1 MSEGKK
7 IALIFGYYVIAILFL
22 VFVIGYV
29 KVSPEVYGV
38 LFSILSVGVPP
49 VLVHIL
55 FPPVKSDDSS
65 DDD

>member
-7 IALIFGYYVIAILFL
+7 IALLFGYYVIAIMFL

-29 KVSPEVYGV
+29 KAAPEVYGV
-38 LFSILSVGVPP
+38 LLSILGLGVPP

-55 FPPVKSDDSS
+55 FPPGKSDDSS